1 MNAMNTIAPG
11 RAPLLEVQ
19 GGTKRFGGLVAV
31 NDVSFT
37 VREGEILGLIGP
49 NGAGKSTLFNLV
61 TGVAGLS
68 AGDILFE
75 GRSIS
80 GLPLHKRPSIGM
92 SRTFQIVR
100 LFPGMTVLQNELM
113 GFHPQMPDGLLR
125 TLFGLGRSL
134 REEARVTARAMELLD
149 FVGLA
154 ELAGEKISEL
164 PYGKQRLVEIARA
177 MAIEPR
183 ILLLDEPAAGLN
195 ASETASL
202 GQMLRQLNG
211 QGVTV
216 LIVEHDIDFMM
227 GLCNRIVVL
236 DHGVKIA
243 EGLPSEVRCDEKVIE
258 AYLGRRGGN
267 AEN

>member
-1 MNAMNTIAPG
+1 MNAMNMIAADAP
-11 RAPLLEVQ
+11 PLLELRN
-19 GGTKRFGGLVAV
+19 GTKRFGGLVAV
-31 NDVSFT
+31 NEVSFS

-61 TGVAGLS
+61 TGVAGLTS
-68 AGDILFE
+68 GEILFD
-75 GRSIS
+75 GRPIS
-80 GLPLHKRPSIGM
+80 ALPLWKRPSIGM

-100 LFPGMTVLQNELM
+100 LFPGMTVLQNVLM

-125 TLFGLGRSL
+125 TLFGLRRSL
-134 REEARVTARAMELLD
+134 REERRVTRRAMELLE
-149 FVGLA
+149 FVGL
-154 ELAGEKISEL
+154 EDLAGEKIGEL

-177 MAIEPR
+177 MAIGPR

-195 ASETASL
+195 GAETANL
-202 GQMLRQLNG
+202 GKMLRVLNEK
-211 QGVTV
+211 GVTV

-243 EGLPSEVRCDEKVIE
+243 EGLPSEVRADEKVIE

-267 AEN
+267 AEG

>member
-1 MNAMNTIAPG
+1 MNAVTRNIG
-11 RAPLLEVQ
+11 EGAPLLEVRN
-19 GGTKRFGGLVAV
+19 GTKRFGGLVAV
-31 NDVSFT
+31 NDVSFS
-37 VREGEILGLIGP
+37 VRGGEVVGLIGP

-61 TGVAGLS
+61 TGVAQLS
-68 AGDILFE
+68 AGEIFFD
-75 GRSIS
+75 GKSIT
-80 GLPLHKRPSIGM
+80 GLPLHGRPSIGM

-100 LFPGMTVLQNELM
+100 LFPGMTVLQNVLM
-113 GFHPQMPDGLLR
+113 GFHPQLPDGLLR
-125 TLFGLGRSL
+125 TLLGLRHSL
-134 REEARVTARAMELLD
+134 REERRVTEKAMELLE
-149 FVGLA
+149 FVGMEDLA
-154 ELAGEKISEL
+154 DEKIGEL

-195 ASETASL
+195 GTETANL
-202 GQMLRQLNG
+202 GAMLRVLNER
-211 QGVTV
+211 GVTV

-227 GLCNRIVVL
+227 GLCDQIVVL

-243 EGLPSEVRCDEKVIE
+243 EGRPSEVQSNEKVIE